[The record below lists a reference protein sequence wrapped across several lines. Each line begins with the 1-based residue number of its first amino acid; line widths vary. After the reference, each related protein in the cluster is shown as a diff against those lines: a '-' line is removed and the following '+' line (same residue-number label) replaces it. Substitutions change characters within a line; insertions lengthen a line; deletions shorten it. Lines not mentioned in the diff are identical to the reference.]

1 MEKNLLKDILEGLW
15 EPIRNIE
22 YIRKEYGLKDVKIYS
37 SEDGYLKITIDNED
51 ITRCFGIWTHTEKLP
66 FDLG

>member
-22 YIRKEYGLKDVKIYS
+22 FIKKEYGIKEIKVYS
-37 SEDGYLKITIDNED
+37 GANGYLDIEIDDDN
-51 ITRCFGIWTHTEKLP
+51 IYRCLGKWSHTEKLP

>member
-22 YIRKEYGLKDVKIYS
+22 YIKKEYGLKEVKIYS
-37 SEDGYLKITIDNED
+37 AEDGYLNIVIDDDEV
-51 ITRCFGIWTHTEKLP
+51 TRCLGKWSHTEKLP
-66 FDLG
+66 FSMG